1 MLPNA
6 FVAADVFLPNFGH
19 GIDARTMNINTVK
32 LFKIDGESRIEVPGH
47 VNTSGAGD
55 AIVFQPSDMLD
66 PGTKYEFTCNGVRDT
81 SGGPEGLFKPF
92 AMTFT
97 TATSASLSEYPV
109 AFEKVAMPDTNG
121 NIFTGLTIGPDHR
134 LYAGTFD
141 GRILRYDFKPDGTL
155 SEPFVI
161 RTVING
167 NKGPDSTT
175 GNRLITGVC
184 FDPASTPD
192 SLILWVT
199 HGVMALEHCPD
210 WSCKLSRLTGP
221 DLNQYEDDLVG
232 LPRMA
237 GSPFV

>member
-109 AFEKVAMPDTNG
+109 AFEKVAMPDTNE
-121 NIFTGLTIGPDHR
+121 IFLQALPLARIIACMR
-134 LYAGTFD
+134 ARSMAAFFD
-141 GRILRYDFKPDGTL
+141 
-155 SEPFVI
+155 
-161 RTVING
+161 
-167 NKGPDSTT
+167 TT
-175 GNRLITGVC
+175 
-184 FDPASTPD
+184 S
-192 SLILWVT
+192 S
-199 HGVMALEHCPD
+199 
-210 WSCKLSRLTGP
+210 
-221 DLNQYEDDLVG
+221 
-232 LPRMA
+232 RMA
-237 GSPFV
+237 HFPNRSLFARSSTETKAPTAQPAIG